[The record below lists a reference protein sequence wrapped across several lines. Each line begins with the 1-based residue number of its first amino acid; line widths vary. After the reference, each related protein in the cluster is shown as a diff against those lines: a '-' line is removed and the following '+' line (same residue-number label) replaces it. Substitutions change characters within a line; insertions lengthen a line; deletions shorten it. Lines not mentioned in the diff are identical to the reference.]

1 MSKKPHNPKVIDL
14 GASPIQAAP
23 TAPAPQLHP
32 WLATREENIRLSAL
46 SLAVQT
52 TGSSNKVKLARE
64 YLGFLMPERDLVD

>member
-32 WLATREENIRLSAL
+32 WLATREEHIRMKAL
-46 SLAVQT
+46 ELAVQT
-52 TGSSNKVKLARE
+52 TGSSNEVKLARA
-64 YLGFLMPERDLVD
+64 YLDFLMPERDVEV